1 MTPDVG
7 ENTEET
13 SPYVGDSE
21 EDLCMER
28 CKTCAL
34 IQGKSSETDILWER
48 RGTSVENQQATVI
61 TLAQLFAEASLD
73 KIGPHRLKRGRN
85 PAVGRS
91 NRERSC
97 IGKGHQTVVAGI
109 M

>member
-61 TLAQLFAEASLD
+61 TLAQLLAEASLD
-73 KIGPHRLKRGRN
+73 KIRTIK
-85 PAVGRS
+85 A
-91 NRERSC
+91 
-97 IGKGHQTVVAGI
+97 
-109 M
+109 